1 VDRLAIEFISVRCL
15 PPVEF
20 VHVAAE
26 LGCHRIGLACAP
38 IVTLAELYEPWT
50 LRGNPGLVREVKQA
64 LKDSGVALSLGEG
77 FLIRGGDDIAGQA
90 ADMDILAELG
100 APLVNVVSIE
110 SDPQRNTDQ
119 FGAFANM
126 AAARGLAASLEY
138 MPGMPVGT
146 LAAAHDLVV
155 RSGQPNARLLIDA
168 MHLYR
173 SAGTAADL
181 AALEPGLIGYAQ
193 LCDVPQIPL
202 HDDYGLEARFERRAA
217 GDGELPL
224 QEFVAALPADC
235 VIGLEVPM
243 RDKALAGIGPID
255 RLRPAVAAA
264 RALLGDCRRTRITP

>member
-1 VDRLAIEFISVRCL
+1 MDRLAIEFISVLGL

-50 LRGNPGLVREVKQA
+50 LRGNPALVREVKQA
-64 LKDSGVALSLGEG
+64 LADSGVSLSLGEG
-77 FLIRGGDDIAGQA
+77 FLIRGGADIADQA
-90 ADMDILAELG
+90 GEMDILAELG

-110 SDPQRNTDQ
+110 GDPARNIAQ
-119 FGAFANM
+119 FGAFAEM
-126 AAARGLAASLEY
+126 AAARGLGATLEY

-146 LAAAHDLVV
+146 LAAARDLIMEI
-155 RSGQPNARLLIDA
+155 GKPNARLLIDA

-173 SAGTAADL
+173 SAGTAADI
-181 AALEPGLIGYAQ
+181 AALDPDLIGYAQ
-193 LCDVPQIPL
+193 LCDVPLISI
-202 HDDYGLEARFERRAA
+202 HDDYGTEARFDRRSA

-224 QEFVAALPADC
+224 QEFVDALPADC

-243 RDKALAGIGPID
+243 RDKALAGIGPAD

-264 RALLGDCRRTRITP
+264 RTLLGE